1 MKPRES
7 KCQNLSLITK
17 NSDIK
22 TFFLKSCQTTK
33 KKYDYTV
40 RKHWASRI
48 ELKCT
53 HGTLKPSSEDFLSEN
68 IRQFVLG
75 S

>member
-7 KCQNLSLITK
+7 KGQNLSLMTK
-17 NSDIK
+17 NPDIK
-22 TFFLKSCQTTK
+22 TNFLKSCQTTK
-33 KKYDYTV
+33 NKNDYTV
-40 RKHWASRI
+40 RKHWASTI

-53 HGTLKPSSEDFLSEN
+53 HGTLKPSSKDILSEN
-68 IRQFVLG
+68 IRQFILG